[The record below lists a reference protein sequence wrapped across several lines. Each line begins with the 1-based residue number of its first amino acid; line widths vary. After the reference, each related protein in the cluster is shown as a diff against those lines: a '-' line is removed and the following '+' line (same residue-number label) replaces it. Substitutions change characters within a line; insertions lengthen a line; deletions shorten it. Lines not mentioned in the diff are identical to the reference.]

1 MSVLVREHVLEKYL
15 CIFAFSEG
23 VEVANELCANCVVC
37 SLRQC
42 RANSAFLY
50 ASCVTFVATSK

>member
-23 VEVANELCANCVVC
+23 VEVANELCANCIIC
-37 SLRQC
+37 SLCLSHIDQHFYMRLRDFC
-42 RANSAFLY
+42 SY
-50 ASCVTFVATSK
+50 I